1 MFEYFSFL
9 PMVEISFPTLA
20 PEASVGFSDVLQTHA
35 RVFMMRGSS
44 NGPRFEPSHTSKEAD
59 MTSSQNASL

>member
-9 PMVEISFPTLA
+9 PIVFISFPTVA

-35 RVFMMRGSS
+35 HVFMMRGDEGGVAMAPGLSL
-44 NGPRFEPSHTSKEAD
+44 HTLPKK
-59 MTSSQNASL
+59 QI